1 MSFPQPLLPNI
12 FPTLKWQLSPS
23 SGSEQSSGRSSLF
36 CLSCPH
42 LAHLQLWW
50 GLSLG
55 STQNL
60 STSHHLHHSA
70 PSQQH
75 LFHIIAIITGRPVS
89 TLSPCVSYT
98 EPFTRKSYPITP
110 LLKTL
115 QGRSLGEKTRV
126 FLTTFMEKHDPTPP
140 ALTSLSL
147 SLSPLTRS
155 TPAML
160 PCIYLNTAGTHL
172 PHSLS
177 PAAPFALSALPD
189 IQPQGPLP
197 HLLHIFGRVTFWET
211 PLLSLHCR
219 SQPPA
224 PLCDCFL
231 RALSASDMCI

>member
-1 MSFPQPLLPNI
+1 MAQNKAQV
-12 FPTLKWQLSPS
+12 TLHCSASRAHIWPICS
-23 SGSEQSSGRSSLF
+23 SGGVY
-36 CLSCPH
+36 
-42 LAHLQLWW
+42 LWV
-50 GLSLG
+50 LG

-160 PCIYLNTAGTHL
+160 PCIYLNTPGTHL

-197 HLLHIFGRVTFWET
+197 HLLHIFGRVTFRET

-231 RALSASDMCI
+231 RALSASDTCI